1 MSAPILWIGI
11 PVIVAALLLLLL
23 RDERATAII
32 GSGISALLALTAW
45 LLPIDTAYSIGA
57 LAFKISPSFNILGR
71 QLSLTAADQPLLI
84 LIYGAAFVWFTAAAV
99 VDLARRLVPLGL
111 AITAVLVASL
121 AVEPF
126 LYAALLIE
134 MAVLL
139 AIPMLVTPRQA
150 PGRGVLRFLIFQTLA
165 MPFILFSGWLLA
177 GIEANPG
184 NLTLAIY
191 AAILLG
197 LGFAFLLAIFP
208 FYTWFPLLVEDTPP
222 YIAGFI
228 LWTFPTAA
236 LLFLT
241 TFLERYTWMRTSTI
255 LPSIL
260 AYAGIL
266 MVAIGGVLSA
276 FQRYLGRIM
285 AYGMIVETGFSLLA
299 LSLNSLT
306 GVSLFFALFIPR
318 LISLTGW
325 SFTLTILQKKS
336 SSLKFSDVKGLGR
349 VYPFASI
356 GVALANLS
364 LVGLPILAGFPI
376 RQALVEAIA
385 QQSAGLTFW
394 VFLGSTG
401 LAIAAARTLAVLS
414 MAPDGARWESKENTQ
429 QKIFFAIGWALLI
442 LLGLFPQ
449 WVTLIVDRVPVMFQH
464 LGQ

>member
-1 MSAPILWIGI
+1 MSAPILWIVI
-11 PVIVAALLLLLL
+11 PVLAGALLMFLL

-32 GSGISALLALTAW
+32 GSIVSALLALTAW
-45 LLPIDTAYSIGA
+45 LLPIDTIYTMGTFVI
-57 LAFKISPSFNILGR
+57 KISPSLDILGR
-71 QLSLTAADQPLLI
+71 RLALTTTDQPLLA
-84 LIYGAAFVWFTAAAV
+84 LIYAAAFAWFTGSAV
-99 VDLARRLVPLGL
+99 VNLARRLVPLGL
-111 AITAVLVASL
+111 VITAVLVASL

-139 AIPMLVTPRQA
+139 AIPMLVAPGQA
-150 PGRGVLRFLIFQTLA
+150 PGRGVLRFIIFQTLA

-184 NLTLAIY
+184 NLALVQY

-208 FYTWFPLLVEDTPP
+208 FYTWFPLLVEDAPP
-222 YIAGFI
+222 YITGFV

-241 TFLERYTWMRTSTI
+241 TFLERYAWMRTSPV
-255 LPSIL
+255 LPAIL
-260 AYAGIL
+260 AST
-266 MVAIGGVLSA
+266 GVLMIATGGTLAA

-299 LSLNSLT
+299 LSLNT
-306 GVSLFFALFIPR
+306 FAGVSLFFALFLPR
-318 LISLTGW
+318 LLSLASW
-325 SFTLTILQKKS
+325 AYALTILQEKS
-336 SSLKFSDVKGLGR
+336 LSLKFSEVKGLGR
-349 VYPFASI
+349 AYPFASI
-356 GVALANLS
+356 GVGLANLS

-376 RQALVEAIA
+376 RQALVETVTH
-385 QQSAGLTFW
+385 QSPALIFW
-394 VFLGSTG
+394 IFLGSLG
-401 LAIAAARTLAVLS
+401 LTVSAMRTLAVLS
-414 MAPDGARWESKENTQ
+414 MAPSGTRWERNENGQ
-429 QKIFFAIGWALLI
+429 QLVFFAVGWALLF

-449 WVTLIVDRVPVMFQH
+449 WVIAIVDRIPMMFQH